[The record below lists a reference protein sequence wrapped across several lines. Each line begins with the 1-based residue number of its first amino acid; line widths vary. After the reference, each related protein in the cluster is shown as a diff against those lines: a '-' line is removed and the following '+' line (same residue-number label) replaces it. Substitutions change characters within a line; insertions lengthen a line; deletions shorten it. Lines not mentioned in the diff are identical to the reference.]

1 MRATGIVRRMD
12 DLGRVVIP
20 KEIRRAM
27 KIEVGQPLEIYTEDG
42 CVCFKPYIPYGQ
54 QDWEKV
60 FRAVQPIISCPF
72 VIMDNYG
79 GVQASSHRL
88 RGEVDGRIEIR
99 EDGDTIGYIGFC
111 ESQSSEKVIAEL
123 NLAVRVA
130 EAILSEG

>member
-1 MRATGIVRRMD
+1 MRATGIVRRTD

-27 KIEVGQPLEIYTEDG
+27 KIEVGQPLEIYIENG
-42 CVCFKPYIPYGQ
+42 CICFKPYIPYDQ

-72 VIMDNYG
+72 VIMDSYG
-79 GVQASSHRL
+79 NVQASSHRL
-88 RGEVDGRIEIR
+88 RGEVDGKIEMR
-99 EDGDTIGYIGFC
+99 EDGDVIGYIGFC
-111 ESQSSEKVIAEL
+111 ESQSSERVMTEL